1 MKRISF
7 RIVGASGQGI
17 NSIGDIVS
25 KALKRS
31 GFAVFGYREYPSLI
45 VGGHAGYQFD
55 VSDSVV
61 RSSAVELDAVLAL
74 NYQGLTRYFAPSAN
88 AAQYLKAGGYLIHAV
103 ANWKFSE
110 EHQKII
116 AEKKIRVV
124 CLPIEQ
130 MLKELDAPL
139 VLQNVIF
146 AGFLWE
152 LFGQDIP
159 LLQKVVGEQ
168 FAKKPKLID
177 INLKAAE
184 KGFTF
189 RPDGEIPRITLPAPK
204 AEWKDHLL
212 ITGNEA
218 IGLGAI
224 HAGVRMYTGYPM
236 TPASSL
242 LGYVAKT
249 QNATGMIVKQAED
262 EITAAQM
269 ASGASFMGTRAMTG
283 TSGGGFDLMTETLS
297 MVGMIESPQVFILG
311 QRPGPATGVPTWTAQ
326 GDLFLAVH
334 AGHGEFPR
342 CVMSVSDGLDAFHLV
357 ADAWNLAERYQ
368 IPVILLTDKEVAE
381 CLFCLAPFDT
391 SKTVIDRGNLVTEEA
406 ELQKLKAADR
416 YRLTED
422 GVSPR
427 WIPGAR
433 VEGYDANSDEHTPDG
448 TVTED
453 SAPVKNMLAKRMRKM
468 ETLAKAMPEPE
479 LYRAGSRQQAAIS
492 TNAEDLDVLLV
503 GWGSTKNVVLDV
515 LEVLDSSLKIGYL
528 HYTYLWPLKTKR
540 FEELTKRAKR
550 TVLIEGNYQ
559 GQLGVFLKEKT
570 GIDIAERLLKYDGR
584 PFFFEELRDA
594 LLSPA
599 PLLPHRD
606 IVRTS
611 VSS

>member
-1 MKRISF
+1 MGRQTDCKNSDAFSHAMNRISF

-31 GFAVFGYREYPSLI
+31 GYHVFGYREYPSLI

-55 VSDSVV
+55 VSDTVV
-61 RSSAVELDAVLAL
+61 RSPSILLHAVLAL

-88 AAQYLKAGGYLIHAV
+88 AAQYLREGSYLIHAV

-116 AEKKIRVV
+116 AEKRIHVV

-130 MLKELDAPL
+130 MLRELDAPL

-152 LFGQDIP
+152 LFGQELP
-159 LLQKVVGEQ
+159 LLQKVVAEQ
-168 FAKKPKLID
+168 FAKKPKLVD

-189 RPDGEIPRITLPAPK
+189 RPEGDFPKIALPPTK
-204 AEWKDHLL
+204 EEVKNHLL

-242 LGYVAKT
+242 LGYVAKV
-249 QNATGMIVKQAED
+249 QNATGMVIKQAED

-311 QRPGPATGVPTWTAQ
+311 QRPGPATGVPTWTTQ

-342 CVMSVSDGLDAFHLV
+342 CVMAVSDGVDAFHLV
-357 ADAWNLAERYQ
+357 ADAWNIAEKYQ
-368 IPVILLTDKEVAE
+368 LPVIFLTDKYIAE
-381 CLFCLAPFDT
+381 CLFCPAPFDT
-391 SKTVIDRGNLVTEEA
+391 TKTVVDRGGLITDPVA
-406 ELQKLKAADR
+406 LAKLTAFDR

-422 GVSPR
+422 GISPR
-427 WIPGAR
+427 WIPGAPAA
-433 VEGYDANSDEHTPDG
+433 GYNANSDEHTPDG

-453 SAPVKNMLAKRMRKM
+453 PAPVL
-468 ETLAKAMPEPE
+468 
-479 LYRAGSRQQAAIS
+479 
-492 TNAEDLDVLLV
+492 
-503 GWGSTKNVVLDV
+503 
-515 LEVLDSSLKIGYL
+515 
-528 HYTYLWPLKTKR
+528 
-540 FEELTKRAKR
+540 
-550 TVLIEGNYQ
+550 
-559 GQLGVFLKEKT
+559 
-570 GIDIAERLLKYDGR
+570 
-584 PFFFEELRDA
+584 
-594 LLSPA
+594 
-599 PLLPHRD
+599 
-606 IVRTS
+606 
-611 VSS
+611 